1 VGANNGGLLLL
12 GSASANG
19 QRPHGGIKTVL
30 NDATAYG
37 TADMIFVT
45 RTTTAATTLSEKMRL
60 TKDGKLGLGV
70 SPSYP
75 MHVQWNGQAEFRL
88 HNSSG
93 SGISVI
99 SMVAGGQ
106 SNPYYLYTDSSR
118 NFIFQDSGTERLTI
132 KSTGAIRY
140 VPMASDPAGASGD
153 LYYSSSGFFKMH
165 NGTAWQQL
173 SRKFSGALSGTGTSF
188 TVTHNLGTR
197 DVTVQVRKSGSTYDL
212 VYTDIQMAT
221 TDTVT
226 VVFASS
232 VTGSDYTVT
241 VIG

>member
-1 VGANNGGLLLL
+1 
-12 GSASANG
+12 
-19 QRPHGGIKTVL
+19 
-30 NDATAYG
+30 
-37 TADMIFVT
+37 
-45 RTTTAATTLSEKMRL
+45 
-60 TKDGKLGLGV
+60 
-70 SPSYP
+70 
-75 MHVQWNGQAEFRL
+75 
-88 HNSSG
+88 
-93 SGISVI
+93 
-99 SMVAGGQ
+99 MVAGGQ